1 MDQERNYG
9 TGKRKDAV
17 ARVWIM
23 PGAGQMGATLVNMAS
38 GGQTR
43 VSGVFEGVL
52 SLITFLALGSFIAW
66 IPVGALAG
74 ILIVVAVSGPSVR
87 NVGAVVAGTL
97 LLSAVV
103 ILVTAGRRHPA
114 WSLFLLAGAAA
125 WYGTW

>member
-1 MDQERNYG
+1 MSAVLLVAASLVLFIGVAHSVLGER
-9 TGKRKDAV
+9 
-17 ARVWIM
+17 
-23 PGAGQMGATLVNMAS
+23 
-38 GGQTR
+38 
-43 VSGVFEGVL
+43 FVL
-52 SLITFLALGSFIAW
+52 PRLLALPDLPLLHRDRRYTTSVLRYAW
-66 IPVGALAG
+66 HLTSLAWWGLAG